1 MAEVRVRLAG
11 EDQVHRSLGREV
23 VARAAE
29 QEGAAPVFEGIG
41 GGDFFVNKNVR
52 ERLRA
57 RMKLPPNKPLFLDD
71 AGALRGKP
79 EAVCLAD
86 LVRLSERDAGDGH
99 ALVVLEDTDGKPE
112 RIEATEAVGEWFGER
127 PRKAAAL
134 VIGTPHRD
142 AEAWIVA
149 GLQADGEIQP
159 QRRKAARLLRFDPCL
174 HPEKLTSAPNIAD
187 TDAKRVLGFLLSDEE
202 QLQALESKPP
212 PPDQHEELF
221 ARAFSD
227 FPALLAAPAA
237 RETLLAQF
245 HREVLAAIRTLVQ
258 PRGR

>member
-29 QEGAAPVFEGIG
+29 QEGAAPVFEGIDG

-112 RIEATEAVGEWFGER
+112 RIEATEAVGGWFGER

-149 GLQADGEIQP
+149 GLHTDGEIQP
-159 QRRKAARLLRFDPCL
+159 QRRKAACCAS
-174 HPEKLTSAPNIAD
+174 T
-187 TDAKRVLGFLLSDEE
+187 RVYI
-202 QLQALESKPP
+202 Q
-212 PPDQHEELF
+212 
-221 ARAFSD
+221 
-227 FPALLAAPAA
+227 
-237 RETLLAQF
+237 
-245 HREVLAAIRTLVQ
+245 
-258 PRGR
+258 RG